1 MIKAAFF
8 DIDGTLMDH
17 SIGQIPSDTKEGLAE
32 LQRNGVKIF
41 TSTGRHLLE
50 LQELGVTELAFDGHV
65 LLNGQICL
73 DKEEQLIDAC
83 AIPEEDMQGAL
94 RWFDEM
100 ELPVAFVEQKQ
111 IYINFINDRVRKTQ
125 ADISSELP
133 KTGRFD
139 GNPVYLV
146 NVFADEA
153 DVNRVLAD
161 MPHCRMTRWNPYGV
175 DIIAAGN
182 SKAKGMERVLR
193 YYGIDREEI
202 IAFGDG
208 ENDME
213 MLRFAGIGVAMENA
227 DPEVKEIADYVTDS
241 VGEGGITH
249 ALQHFKL
256 I

>member
-17 SIGQIPSDTKEGLAE
+17 SIGQIPSDTKEALAE
-32 LQRNGVKIF
+32 LRRSGVKIF

-50 LQELGVTELAFDGHV
+50 LQELGVTELSFDGHV

-193 YYGIDREEI
+193 YYGIDQEEI

-213 MLRFAGIGVAMENA
+213 MLQFAGIGVAMGNA

>member
-17 SIGQIPSDTKEGLAE
+17 SVGAVPEDTKEALAQ
-32 LQRNGVKIF
+32 LQEKGVLIF

-50 LQELGVTELAFDGHV
+50 LQELGLTAIPFDGHV

-73 DKEEQLIDAC
+73 DRAGQLLNARP
-83 AIPEEDMQGAL
+83 IPEQDIQAAL
-94 RWFDEM
+94 QWFE
-100 ELPVAFVEQKQ
+100 ERKLPVSFVEQNR

-133 KTGRFD
+133 QIGSFS

-146 NVFADEA
+146 NVFADDA
-153 DVNRVLAD
+153 DVNPVLKD

-182 SKAKGMERVLR
+182 SKAKGMERVLQH
-193 YYGIDREEI
+193 YGIGREEI

-213 MLRFAGIGVAMENA
+213 MLKYAGIGVAMGNA
-227 DPEVKEIADYVTDS
+227 DPEVKAIADYVTDS
-241 VGEGGITH
+241 VGEGGIAHGLTH
-249 ALQHFKL
+249 FGLF
-256 I
+256 

>member
-1 MIKAAFF
+1 MCIR
-8 DIDGTLMDH
+8 DR
-17 SIGQIPSDTKEGLAE
+17 
-32 LQRNGVKIF
+32 QRNGVKIF

-94 RWFDEM
+94 RWFEEM

-133 KTGRFD
+133 KLGRFG
-139 GNPVYLV
+139 GNSVYLV

-153 DVNRVLAD
+153 DVNRVLVD

-182 SKAKGMERVLR
+182 SKARGMERVLR
-193 YYGIDREEI
+193 HYGIDREEI

-213 MLRFAGIGVAMENA
+213 MLEYAGIGVAMGNA
-227 DPEVKEIADYVTDS
+227 DPEVKEIADYVTKG
-241 VGEGGITH
+241 VGEGGIAH
-249 ALQHFKL
+249 ALAHFGL

>member
-1 MIKAAFF
+1 
-8 DIDGTLMDH
+8 
-17 SIGQIPSDTKEGLAE
+17 
-32 LQRNGVKIF
+32 
-41 TSTGRHLLE
+41 
-50 LQELGVTELAFDGHV
+50 
-65 LLNGQICL
+65 
-73 DKEEQLIDAC
+73 
-83 AIPEEDMQGAL
+83 MQGAL
-94 RWFDEM
+94 RWFEEM

-182 SKAKGMERVLR
+182 SKAKGMERVLH

-213 MLRFAGIGVAMENA
+213 MLQFAGIGVAMGNA

>member
-1 MIKAAFF
+1 MQEIIQQNPEERVAYEIS
-8 DIDGTLMDH
+8 DE
-17 SIGQIPSDTKEGLAE
+17 SGQAHNK
-32 LQRNGVKIF
+32 QF
-41 TSTGRHLLE
+41 T
-50 LQELGVTELAFDGHV
+50 ANV

-213 MLRFAGIGVAMENA
+213 MLQFAGIGVAMENA

>member
-17 SIGQIPSDTKEGLAE
+17 SIGQIPSDTKEALAE
-32 LQRNGVKIF
+32 LRRSGVKIF
-41 TSTGRHLLE
+41 TSTGRHLLQ
-50 LQELGVTELAFDGHV
+50 LQELGVTELFFDGHV

-213 MLRFAGIGVAMENA
+213 MLQFAGIGVAMENA